1 MSGNVYAFIPLYHD
15 EYYITLAYPCMFVFV
30 FCYVFSLAMITFW
43 WEQMRGRF
51 VMDLGDAAVRPR
63 LPCLEVLGIVSGS
76 GGPLYQLPMAT
87 PFAKLLDSVSFLLV
101 MAWLYVQVF
110 L

>member
-1 MSGNVYAFIPLYHD
+1 
-15 EYYITLAYPCMFVFV
+15 
-30 FCYVFSLAMITFW
+30 
-43 WEQMRGRF
+43 
-51 VMDLGDAAVRPR
+51 MDLGDAAVRPR